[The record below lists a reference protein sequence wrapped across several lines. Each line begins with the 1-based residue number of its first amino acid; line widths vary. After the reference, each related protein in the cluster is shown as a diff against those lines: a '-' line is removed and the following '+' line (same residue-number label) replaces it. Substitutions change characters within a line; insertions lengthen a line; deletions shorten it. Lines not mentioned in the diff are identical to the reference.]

1 MVKILII
8 SFSFLLFSI
17 FSLGQLTTSKQ
28 LSGKSEL
35 IQAVLEHYPELDST
49 KIKVKAKW
57 MCKRSMAARP
67 NAFFL
72 FQKDNSYVVVINK
85 RKKFRNMYTNTGFS
99 GILGHEFAHI
109 VDYETQN
116 DKELLKLG
124 FKYVFNKEYRRAV
137 ENRTDSIAIAHGL
150 GNKLVKGVETQF
162 KHKKYWK
169 RKRGIYYPPSKLKM
183 LIKRK
188 KAKL

>member
-8 SFSFLLFSI
+8 SFLFLSTI
-17 FSLGQLTTSKQ
+17 SLGQLTTNKQ
-28 LSGKSEL
+28 IADKSEL

-49 KIKVKAKW
+49 KIKVKVKW

-85 RKKFRNMYTNTGFS
+85 RKKFQNMYTNNGFS

-109 VDYETQN
+109 VDYESKN
-116 DKELLKLG
+116 DKELISLG
-124 FKYVFNKEYRRAV
+124 FNYLFNKSYRKEV

-150 GNKLVKGVETQF
+150 GNKLVKGVETQY

-169 RKRGIYYPPSKLKM
+169 RKKGVYYTPSKLRK
-183 LIKRK
+183 LIKQK
-188 KAKL
+188 KSKL